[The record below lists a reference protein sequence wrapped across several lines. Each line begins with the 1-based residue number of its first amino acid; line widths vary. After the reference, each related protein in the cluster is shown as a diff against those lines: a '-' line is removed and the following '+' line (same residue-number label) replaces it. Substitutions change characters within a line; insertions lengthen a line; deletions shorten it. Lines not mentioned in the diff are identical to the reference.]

1 MNKCFPPPGHEK
13 LPDTPLHYYLGN
25 SNFSVCLG
33 NNSRAIAEDYHFKT
47 VNLNSK
53 ALVQLLIMNKPLQF
67 SEEAEAMNA
76 HTWAGFFW
84 SRAAICTEMEGQ
96 HA

>member
-1 MNKCFPPPGHEK
+1 MNKCSPIPGHER

-25 SNFSVCLG
+25 NNFFICLG
-33 NNSRAIAEDYHFKT
+33 NSHDTAEHYHFKM

-53 ALVQLLIMNKPLQF
+53 ALVQLLIMNKILQF

-76 HTWAGFFW
+76 HTWARFFW
-84 SRAAICTEMEGQ
+84 SGAAICTEMEGQ

>member
-1 MNKCFPPPGHEK
+1 MLN
-13 LPDTPLHYYLGN
+13 
-25 SNFSVCLG
+25 
-33 NNSRAIAEDYHFKT
+33 AEHYHFKM

-53 ALVQLLIMNKPLQF
+53 ALVQLLITNKTLQF

-76 HTWAGFFW
+76 RTWAGFFR
-84 SRAAICTEMEGQ
+84 SGAAICTEMEGQ

>member
-1 MNKCFPPPGHEK
+1 MNKCSPIPGHEK

-25 SNFSVCLG
+25 RNFLIRLR
-33 NNSRAIAEDYHFKT
+33 NSRDIAEHYHFKI

-76 HTWAGFFW
+76 HTWARFFR
-84 SRAAICTEMEGQ
+84 SGAAICTEMEGQ